1 MKTLTKPTISR
12 SQSKGT
18 RKFLHRTHQLLVA
31 ASLFTASGFA
41 SAVSTQ
47 PLVIADTSH
56 IATKGFLASGQADL
70 NHLLTKQNRFSSTVQ
85 ANLPM
90 PDKTFKSVTLTLI
103 PELSP
108 ALSSVYQI
116 RTFSVSG
123 AGVSGQLSSTPKG
136 IDAFIY
142 TPQGPVMISSINP
155 STSLSYF
162 TEDATRDQTAQA
174 EQMLEPF
181 DQDGLPAN
189 LAARPAG
196 STDLKTYTIAFS
208 TTSEYAEQLGAT
220 SVADVMSELATMLT
234 VINPI
239 FERELN
245 VRFRLSDQNDQVIFL
260 NNQGPADPF
269 TGNPNQ
275 DIEINTDVIEQRIGL
290 DKVDLA
296 HVLSANNGGLATVD
310 SVCVMPRPGSKF
322 SKASAFSGF
331 EAPSNNYFYISLVA
345 HEIGHQLG
353 ARHSFNATTTQNS
366 TCQANRSGST
376 AWEPLSGSTI
386 MSYVGLCPGA
396 NNLDTGTTFIP
407 GFGRVAMVD
416 PFFHIGSINEIKNS
430 ERSFECGVNTRT
442 NNTAPTVSAPGKL
455 VVPVATPF
463 MLSGSAS
470 DPEATLGAQK
480 LSYRWEQYQNI
491 VSNSALINNPND
503 LQDQPL
509 FRSFQPQDVS
519 YRFFPQFS
527 SVLSGNLVK
536 GEQYAQV
543 NRFVDLNLSV
553 DDGAGLLTTAGTEVQ
568 TAGVCPYKVLE
579 PTSQTR
585 WAAGSQR
592 SIYWDRADSDL
603 SPINCNSVDIVY
615 SPDNFSTDSVQF
627 LTRSAPNTGSAR
639 VTAPQN
645 LSSNARI
652 AVICHKEPV
661 AGLNPSNSPFANTF
675 YAVSPATFRVTTPA
689 LASAQVAEPSSLNN
703 TCGSRPQPVVNPPIN
718 PNTPSSSADSGGS
731 GGGSLSPA
739 LLLSLAL
746 SCLIVACARYGSPAV
761 ASTGAQ
767 ANEIDQEVL
776 SAIEAED
783 YRLYALAG
791 RFTTLPGIAPAE
803 QQELMDLC
811 GIKFLDAS
819 EAIEMSEAAEWKAK
833 VDRASIYNQ
842 SMQSECLKRS

>member
-1 MKTLTKPTISR
+1 
-12 SQSKGT
+12 
-18 RKFLHRTHQLLVA
+18 
-31 ASLFTASGFA
+31 
-41 SAVSTQ
+41 
-47 PLVIADTSH
+47 
-56 IATKGFLASGQADL
+56 
-70 NHLLTKQNRFSSTVQ
+70 
-85 ANLPM
+85 M
-90 PDKTFKSVTLTLI
+90 PDKTLKSVTLTLI

-123 AGVSGQLSSTPKG
+123 AGVTGQLSATPEG

-142 TPQGPVMISSINP
+142 TPEGPVMISSINP

-162 TEDATRDQTAQA
+162 TKDATRDQTAQA

-181 DQDGLPAN
+181 EQDRLPAN
-189 LAARPAG
+189 LAARPTD

-208 TTSEYAEQLGAT
+208 TTSEYAEQIGAT
-220 SVADVMSELATMLT
+220 TKAQVMTELATMLN

-275 DIEINTDVIEQRIGL
+275 DIEINTTVIDQRIGL

-296 HVLSANNGGLATVD
+296 HVLSASNGGLATVD
-310 SVCVMPRPGSKF
+310 SVCAMPRPGSKF

-331 EAPSNNYFYISLVA
+331 VAPSNNYFYVSLVA

-353 ARHSFNATTTQNS
+353 ARHSFNATTTADSQ
-366 TCQANRSGST
+366 CQLNRNGST

-396 NNLDTGTTFIP
+396 NNLDTGTNFIP
-407 GFGRVAMVD
+407 GFGTIAVVD

-430 ERSFECGVNTRT
+430 ERSFECGINTLT
-442 NNTAPTVSAPGKL
+442 NNTSPTLRAPESL
-455 VVPVATPF
+455 VVPIATPF

-470 DPEATLGAQK
+470 DPEVTLGAQK

-491 VSNSALINNPND
+491 ASNSALINNPND
-503 LQDQPL
+503 SQDRPL
-509 FRSFQPQDVS
+509 FRSYKPQEAS
-519 YRFFPQFS
+519 FRFFPQFS

-543 NRFVDLNLSV
+543 NRFIDLNLSV
-553 DDGAGLLTTAGTEVQ
+553 DDGAGLLTTAATEVQ
-568 TAGVCPYKVLE
+568 TAGVCPFKVLE

-592 SIYWDRADSDL
+592 SIYWDRADSNL
-603 SPINCNSVDIVY
+603 SPVSCSSVDIVY
-615 SPDNFSTDSVQF
+615 SPDNFTSDSVQI
-627 LTRSAPNTGSAR
+627 LLRSAPNTGSAQ
-639 VTAPQN
+639 VTAPQS

-652 AVICHKEPV
+652 AVICHKESQ

-689 LASAQVAEPSSLNN
+689 LASAQVAQPSSLNN
-703 TCGSRPQPVVNPPIN
+703 TCGSRPQPVINPPTN
-718 PNTPSSSADSGGS
+718 PTTPSSSGDSGSS

-746 SCLIVACARYGSPAV
+746 SCLLVACGRFGSPAV
-761 ASTGAQ
+761 TSTGTQ
-767 ANEIDQEVL
+767 ASEIDQEVA
-776 SAIEAED
+776 SAIKAED
-783 YRLYALAG
+783 FRLYALAG
-791 RFTTLPGIAPAE
+791 RFTTLPGIDPAD

-811 GIKFLDAS
+811 GTKFIDAT

-833 VDRASIYNQ
+833 VDRAALYNQ
-842 SMQSECLKRS
+842 SMQSECLKQS